1 MWSHLPRELQKNSQL
16 DRKKAQ
22 EIAQDWPF
30 SVREYY
36 LWYRMQTKCPRS
48 QRQALWSTKKH
59 WILPRPGWLTL
70 HTTLA
75 SIPNCPNS
83 CSRERYNSICS
94 NAKQLLFLFW
104 QSSNSW
110 PVSTIPTHPQI
121 SHPFLIFLVQYHC
134 NQISTEGVNREFMQ
148 NCHGITKACCILNTT
163 KML

>member
-1 MWSHLPRELQKNSQL
+1 LRSAIFSKRLWYWMWSHLPRELQKNSQL
-16 DRKKAQ
+16 DRKKAE

-59 WILPRPGWLTL
+59 WILPPPGWLTL

-121 SHPFLIFLVQYHC
+121 SHTLSWYSWC
-134 NQISTEGVNREFMQ
+134 
-148 NCHGITKACCILNTT
+148 NTT
-163 KML
+163 ATKFHQKESKQRVHAKLSW